1 MPELMSGEYI
11 SDQQDQEEYLGYDDT
26 HCEHGTFVGGWAGP
40 DYMCGWCEDGTPYDE
55 YCAIMQERATRRSRY
70 NRVWQ
75 TQRER
80 ASRYV
85 ALPGTGRGKAPAL
98 FDSIVRL
105 SIWLGH
111 RDHWR

>member
-11 SDQQDQEEYLGYDDT
+11 TDQEDQESYLGYDDT

-40 DYMCGWCEDGTPYDE
+40 DYLCGSCEDGVSREE
-55 YCAIMQERATRRSRY
+55 YMELVARRQQQRARY
-70 NRVWQ
+70 NRVWR

-85 ALPGTGRGKAPAL
+85 ELPGQGRGKAPAL